1 MANDPSREVLLSNTD
16 EDDRPEFLLTDASLL
31 SHISFACAYPTLKLG
46 SVKALEDHDL
56 PKLHRLETSAFNRDN
71 IEEMWK
77 NEKCTDEFG
86 MGSNLRIFPKHVTRC
101 AVSDFINM
109 MARMS
114 RPGLYDF

>member
-1 MANDPSREVLLSNTD
+1 MANNPSREVLLSNTD

-77 NEKCTDEFG
+77 NEKCSG
-86 MGSNLRIFPKHVTRC
+86 RMNLGWALISEYFRSTLLGAQFLIL
-101 AVSDFINM
+101 SI
-109 MARMS
+109 
-114 RPGLYDF
+114 